1 MTRRCTHWLLP
12 MLIMFIAV
20 TAFGQSATKEDTA
33 YVNRLGKAFEDT
45 IRTNA
50 NAALHIA
57 EDMVRIASKIG
68 YERGVASGLMWTS
81 VYYDNEHNTS
91 KRVEYLKK
99 ALAYSR
105 EHNVKIIEGRA
116 LANLGI
122 VCKESMDYADA
133 MSYANRALDIFKELH
148 DTLRMAQCYINIS
161 SYFMDS
167 KNYDEGIKYVNIAAG
182 LFRQLHNMSSVA
194 LAYNNVA
201 LMYATMRKYPESL
214 RYADSSISIYKALKD
229 TNALMLPY
237 GIYGNY
243 YASVKKYDSAIYY
256 YTKNLVIALNTHN
269 KREQAFVYVNLGIC
283 NERSNKYK
291 PAIKYLDTALKLAHE
306 VNYGQLYFEIPHI
319 LADLYHNIND
329 HKKEAE
335 YLRIAD
341 AARDSFLNEDR
352 QKKMAEMTARFDN
365 KELESKNALLEKD
378 HDIQQ
383 IKLRQKNTLIY
394 AGFGAALLLLVIG
407 LQVVRHNKLKA
418 NRKLL
423 QVEQKQLLAQM
434 NPHFI
439 FNSLNSI
446 QQFVVQNDT
455 LNANKYLAD
464 FALLMRQTL
473 DNSKDSTISLQRE
486 LDYLDNYLSFE
497 SMRFEDK
504 FQYTLTCAEDINPDE
519 VEIPSMIVQPF
530 VENAIRHGLYNLQG
544 KEGKLTISFYKKE
557 GYLIC
562 EVDDNGIGMEEAER
576 IKSQR
581 IIKHQ
586 SHGMD
591 ITRQRLELVSKVT
604 NGDYNI
610 TVVNK
615 KDMDQ
620 NPAGTT
626 IVIKFPLN
634 V

>member
-1 MTRRCTHWLLP
+1 MSRVSRLLP
-12 MLIMFIAV
+12 ALLLLIAIRAY
-20 TAFGQSATKEDTA
+20 GQSSPKEDTA
-33 YVNRLGKAFEDT
+33 YIGTLSKRFDST

-50 NAALHIA
+50 IAAKRIA
-57 EDMVRIASKIG
+57 EQIISISEKID
-68 YERGVASGLMWTS
+68 YNYGVALGMIKTAN
-81 VYYDNEHNTS
+81 YYDKQHDNT
-91 KRVEYLKK
+91 KRVEYLKN
-99 ALAYSR
+99 ALAYSK
-105 EHNVKIIEGRA
+105 EHKVKFTEAKA
-116 LANLGI
+116 LSNLG
-122 VCKESMDYADA
+122 VVYQENMDNATA
-133 MSYANRALDIFKELH
+133 MIYHDSAVAIFGELH
-148 DTLRMAQCYINIS
+148 DTFRMAQCYINITS
-161 SYFMDS
+161 CLISS
-167 KNYDEGIKYVNIAAG
+167 KNYDEAIKYGQRTIA
-182 LFRQLHNMSSVA
+182 FFKQVHDLHSVA
-194 LAYNNVA
+194 VAYNNMA
-201 LMYATMRKYPESL
+201 LIYASMRKYQECL
-214 RYADSSISIYKALKD
+214 RYTDSVIDIDKALKD

-237 GIYGNY
+237 GLYGNY
-243 YASVKKYDSAIYY
+243 YAGIKKYDSAIYY
-256 YTKNLVIALNTHN
+256 YTKNLDIANNTGN
-269 KREQAFVYVNLGIC
+269 KRELAFVYVNLGVC
-283 NERSNKYK
+283 NIGLHRY
-291 PAIKYLDTALKLAHE
+291 PLALCYLDTALSLARA
-306 VNYGQLYFEIPHI
+306 VSYTQLYYEIPQRM
-319 LADLYHNIND
+319 ADIYNATHD
-329 HKKEAE
+329 YQKEAR
-335 YLRIAD
+335 YLRMAD

-352 QKKMAEMTARFDN
+352 QKKMAEMTARFEN
-365 KELESKNALLEKD
+365 KELESKNALLAKDNDIKQIRLHQEK
-378 HDIQQ
+378 I
-383 IKLRQKNTLIY
+383 LAY
-394 AGFGAALLLLVIG
+394 CGFGAALLLLIIG
-407 LQVVRHNKLKA
+407 IQVVRHNKLKA
-418 NRKLL
+418 NKRLL

-473 DNSKDSTISLQRE
+473 DNSKDSTISLRRE

-504 FQYTLTCAEDINPDE
+504 FQYTLTCAEDIDPE
-519 VEIPSMIVQPF
+519 VVEIPSMIIQPF

-544 KEGKLTISFYKKE
+544 KVGKLTISFYKKE

-581 IIKHQ
+581 LIKHQ

-591 ITRQRLELVSKVT
+591 ITRQRLELVSKMT

-626 IVIKFPLN
+626 IIIKFPLEL
-634 V
+634 